1 MLVFRQKRFFLSCM
15 LIAAIWVAGCSQN
28 TNTAVNNSASSTP
41 KESATASSAG
51 VVQQIS
57 ELKIAVPTDAGPLN
71 IYSTS
76 VDFMTELVFDKLY
89 GPSPYVDDPQ
99 PWLAESAEQLDDLN
113 WVVKVRSGVKW
124 HDGTPFTAEDVK
136 FTYEYYRD
144 GPQNRH
150 SHHVSDVPKIDTIEL
165 LDENTV
171 KFTCAYACPSLKTVT
186 FADLPILAKHIWEGV
201 ENPRKYTDLAIGTGP
216 YKLVEYVPDQY
227 YKFEANGDFF
237 MVKPVVDTLYMPI
250 IKDQTAMFNALRA
263 GEIDAA
269 AKSVPPELL
278 STFNG
283 AANLKVTTTP
293 ELTIAE
299 LRTNYERFPLNIH
312 EFRNALSL
320 AIDRQT
326 ITDIVLLGHA
336 RPAFQG
342 YPHPDSPW
350 TNPDLSTPFDA
361 EKSKSIMD
369 SLKLID
375 RDGDGIRES
384 EDGKKLD
391 IQLAV
396 SSAEPTFIRTA
407 ELLKE
412 QFLNVG
418 INLKVDVMD
427 AGTLSGI
434 SSERNFDLI
443 IGNIGAHG
451 VADPDQFI
459 MSHRANYLWKLGLEY
474 PEMDALFEKW
484 KDEPTIEGRKLISFD
499 MQELFN
505 QQPTALVL
513 YYPEQN
519 WAYRSD
525 VFDSWIESPG
535 YGIFHKFSLLNE
547 AGRKIATGES

>member
-1 MLVFRQKRFFLSCM
+1 MLFVRSKRFYISCV
-15 LIAAIWVAGCSQN
+15 LIATLMLTAC
-28 TNTAVNNSASSTP
+28 TNKTENAAANNPQS
-41 KESATASSAG
+41 E
-51 VVQQIS
+51 VQQI
-57 ELKIAVPTDAGPLN
+57 EQLKIAVPTDAGPLN
-71 IYSTS
+71 IYTTS
-76 VDFMTELVFDKLY
+76 VDFMTELVFDKLF
-89 GPSPYVDDPQ
+89 GPSPYVAEPR
-99 PWLAESAEQLDDLN
+99 PWLAESAEQLDSLN

-144 GPQNRH
+144 GPVNRY
-150 SHHVSDVPKIDTIEL
+150 SHHVSDVPQISTITL
-165 LDENTV
+165 LDESTV

-186 FADLPILAKHIWEGV
+186 FADLPILAKHIWSKV
-201 ENPRKYTDLAIGTGP
+201 ENPRKYTDLAVGTGP

-227 YKFEANGDFF
+227 YKFEANENFF
-237 MVKPVVDTLYMPI
+237 MGKPAVKTLYMPV
-250 IKDQTAMFNALRA
+250 IKDQTAMFNSLRS

-278 STFNG
+278 DTFKG
-283 AANLKVTTTP
+283 AANIKVTTTP

-299 LRTNYERFPLNIH
+299 LRTNYEKFPLNIH

-326 ITDIVLLGHA
+326 ITDIVLLKHA
-336 RPAFQG
+336 RPAFKG

-350 TNPDLSTPFDA
+350 TNPNLSAPFDA
-361 EKSKSIMD
+361 KQSQSIMD

-391 IQLAV
+391 IRLAV

-412 QFLNVG
+412 QFLKVG
-418 INLKVDVMD
+418 VNLKVEVMD
-427 AGTLSGI
+427 AGTLAGI

-459 MSHRANYLWKLGLEY
+459 MSHRADYLWKKGLAY
-474 PEMDALFEKW
+474 PEWDNLFEKW
-484 KDEPTIEGRKLISFD
+484 KAESTIEGRKLVSFD
-499 MQELFN
+499 MQKLFN
-505 QQPTALVL
+505 RQPTSLALF
-513 YYPEQN
+513 YPEQN

-525 VFDSWIESPG
+525 RFDSWIQSPG
-535 YGIFHKFSLLNE
+535 FGIFHKYSLLNE
-547 AGRKIATGES
+547 AGRKIATGTK

>member
-1 MLVFRQKRFFLSCM
+1 MLFVRSKRFYISCV
-15 LIAAIWVAGCSQN
+15 LIATLMLTACTNKTENTAAN
-28 TNTAVNNSASSTP
+28 TATNTPAA
-41 KESATASSAG
+41 A
-51 VVQQIS
+51 VQQI
-57 ELKIAVPTDAGPLN
+57 EQLKIAVPTDAGPLN
-71 IYSTS
+71 IYNTS
-76 VDFMTELVFDKLY
+76 VDFMTELVFDKLF
-89 GPSPYVDDPQ
+89 GPSPYVAEPQ
-99 PWLAESAEQLDDLN
+99 PWLAESAEQVDSLN

-150 SHHVSDVPKIDTIEL
+150 SHHVSDVPQISTITL
-165 LDENTV
+165 LDESTV

-186 FADLPILAKHIWEGV
+186 LADLPILAKHIWSKV
-201 ENPRKYTDLAIGTGP
+201 ENPRKYTELAVGTGP

-227 YKFEANGDFF
+227 YKLEANQDFF
-237 MVKPVVDTLYMPI
+237 MGKPAVKTLYMPI
-250 IKDQTAMFNALRA
+250 IKDQTAMFNSLRS

-278 STFNG
+278 DTFKG
-283 AANLKVTTTP
+283 AANIKVTTTP

-299 LRTNYERFPLNIH
+299 LRTNYQRFPLNIH

-320 AIDRQT
+320 AIDRQA
-326 ITDIVLLGHA
+326 ITDIVLLKHA
-336 RPAFQG
+336 RPAFKG

-350 TNPDLSTPFDA
+350 TNPDLSTPYDA
-361 EKSKSIMD
+361 KQSQSILD

-391 IQLAV
+391 IRLAV

-412 QFLNVG
+412 QFLKVG
-418 INLKVDVMD
+418 VNLKVEVMD
-427 AGTLSGI
+427 AGTLAGI
-434 SSERNFDLI
+434 SSERNFDLT

-459 MSHRANYLWKLGLEY
+459 MSHRADYLWKKGLAY
-474 PEMDALFEKW
+474 PEWDTLFEKW
-484 KDEPTIEGRKLISFD
+484 KAEPTIEGRKLISFD
-499 MQELFN
+499 MQKLFN
-505 QQPTALVL
+505 RQPTSLVL
-513 YYPEQN
+513 FYPEQN

-525 VFDSWIESPG
+525 RFDSWIQSPG
-535 YGIFHKFSLLNE
+535 FGIFHKYSLLNE
-547 AGRKIATGES
+547 AGRKIATGTK

>member
-1 MLVFRQKRFFLSCM
+1 MLFVRSKKFFMSCLLVVTM
-15 LIAAIWVAGCSQN
+15 TVAGCTTAN
-28 TNTAVNNSASSTP
+28 TPVNTAANNPQS
-41 KESATASSAG
+41 E
-51 VVQQIS
+51 VQQIS
-57 ELKIAVPTDAGPLN
+57 QLKIAVPTDAGPLN
-71 IYSTS
+71 IYNTS
-76 VDFMTELVFDKLY
+76 VDFMTELVFDKLF
-89 GPSPYVDDPQ
+89 GPSPYVAEPQ
-99 PWLAESAEQLDDLN
+99 PWLAESAEQLDNLN

-124 HDGTPFTAEDVK
+124 HDGTAFTAEDVK

-150 SHHVSDVPKIDTIEL
+150 SHHVSDVPKIDKIEL
-165 LDENTV
+165 LDASTV
-171 KFTCAYACPSLKTVT
+171 KFTCAYACPSLKTIT
-186 FADLPILAKHIWEGV
+186 FADLPILAKHIWEKV
-201 ENPRKYTDLAIGTGP
+201 DNPRKFIDLAVGTGP
-216 YKLVEYVPDQY
+216 YKLIEYVPDQY
-227 YKFEANGDFF
+227 YKFEANDNFF
-237 MVKPVVDTLYMPI
+237 MGKPVVKTLYMPI
-250 IKDQTAMFNALRA
+250 IKDQTAMFNSLRS

-278 STFNG
+278 GSFKG
-283 AANLKVTTTP
+283 AANVKVTRTP

-336 RPAFQG
+336 RPALKG

-350 TNPDLSTPFDA
+350 TNPNLSTPFDA
-361 EKSKSIMD
+361 KQSMNIMD

-391 IQLAV
+391 IKLAV

-412 QFLNVG
+412 QFLKVG
-418 INLKVDVMD
+418 VNLKVEVMD
-427 AGTLSGI
+427 AGTLAGI
-434 SSERNFDLI
+434 SSDRNFDLT

-459 MSHRANYLWKLGLEY
+459 MSHRANYLWKNGLPY

-484 KDEPTIEGRKLISFD
+484 KAATTIESRKLVSFD
-499 MQELFN
+499 MQKLFN
-505 QQPTALVL
+505 RQPTSLVL
-513 YYPEQN
+513 FYPEQN

-525 VFDSWIESPG
+525 KFDSWVESPG
-535 YGIFHKFSLLNE
+535 YGIFHKFSLLDKE
-547 AGRKIATGES
+547 GRKTATGAK

>member
-1 MLVFRQKRFFLSCM
+1 MFIMKSKRFYLSCL
-15 LIAAIWVAGCSQN
+15 LIATILVAGCSQKS
-28 TNTAVNNSASSTP
+28 NTAANNSGDAAP
-41 KESATASSAG
+41 AATTNSE
-51 VVQQIS
+51 VQQIS
-57 ELKIAVPTDAGPLN
+57 QLTIAVPTDAGPLN

-76 VDFMTELVFDKLY
+76 VDFMTDLVFDKLF

-99 PWLAESAEQLDDLN
+99 PWLAESAEQLDSFN
-113 WVVKVRSGVKW
+113 WVVKIRSGIEW

-150 SHHVSDVPKIDTIEL
+150 SHHVSDVPQIDTIEL

-171 KFTCAYACPSLKTVT
+171 QFTCAYACPSLKTVT
-186 FADLPILAKHIWEGV
+186 FADLPILAKHIWEKV
-201 ENPRKYTDLAIGTGP
+201 ENPRKYTELAVGTGP
-216 YKLVEYVPDQY
+216 YKLIEYVPDQY
-227 YKFEANGDFF
+227 YKFEANENFF
-237 MVKPVVDTLYMPI
+237 MGKPVVDTLIMPI
-250 IKDQTAMFNALRA
+250 IKDQTAMFNSLRS

-278 STFNG
+278 GSFSNL
-283 AANLKVTTTP
+283 ADLKVTTTP

-299 LRTNYERFPLNIH
+299 IRTNYERFPLNIH

-350 TNPDLSTPFDA
+350 TNPDLSTPYDA
-361 EKSKSIMD
+361 DQSRSIMD

-391 IQLAV
+391 IELAV

-412 QFLNVG
+412 QFLDVG
-418 INLKVDVMD
+418 INLKVEVMD

-459 MSHRANYLWKLGLEY
+459 MSHRADYLWKKGLPY
-474 PEMDALFEKW
+474 PEMDTLFESW
-484 KDEPTIEGRKLISFD
+484 KAETTIEGRKQISFD

-505 QQPTALVL
+505 RQPTSLALF
-513 YYPEQN
+513 YPEQN

-525 VFDSWIESPG
+525 EFDSWIESPG
-535 YGIFHKFSLLNE
+535 YGIFHKYSLLNE
-547 AGRKIATGES
+547 EGRKIATGKA